1 MNIYI
6 YDDYLNKS
14 KYSRI
19 LNRVEIRLTDLGL
32 NGKIIRLGA
41 IKNIRDVIQNE
52 IKNGAKTIV
61 AVGNNQTVNKII
73 GSVID
78 NELYGFFQKNILFSI
93 ILIGEDNSIANSLGI
108 KKEEL
113 RRYEHQKD
121 KLSHY
126 SRKTIDLEYAYPF
139 GFSELYGLAHRGDFD
154 LSSHQKASGVN
165 LTYLDPITNDR
176 FLPHVLEPTFGLDR
190 SILAAICPAY
200 TEEKINDEERI
211 LLKFPIALA
220 PIKIAVFPL
229 LKNKPE
235 LVAKAKEIYLNLSEN
250 YMCEFDD
257 NGNIGK
263 RYRRQDEI
271 GTPFCITI
279 DFDTLNDNMVTI
291 RNRDEMTQDRIS
303 ISDLRP
309 YLDKTGL

>member
-93 ILIGEDNSIANSLGI
+93 IPIGEDNSIADSLGI
-108 KKEEL
+108 RKEEEACNIL
-113 RRYEHQKD
+113 LARRVKKIDIGIVNNYYFLNKATIPCQDTVLEIAGEYSIESQEKGVINIFNLKSDTSDD
-121 KLSHY
+121 KNL
-126 SRKTIDLEYAYPF
+126 KINPIDGKLDVYIKNKN
-139 GFSELYGLAHRGDFD
+139 RD
-154 LSSHQKASGVN
+154 LSFISTKKIK
-165 LTYLDPITNDR
+165 ITNPNYP
-176 FLPHVLEPTFGLDR
+176 LVLDGIIEIKTPADIGIISGKLNVVVGKDR
-190 SILAAICPAY
+190 SF
-200 TEEKINDEERI
+200 E
-211 LLKFPIALA
+211 
-220 PIKIAVFPL
+220 
-229 LKNKPE
+229 
-235 LVAKAKEIYLNLSEN
+235 
-250 YMCEFDD
+250 
-257 NGNIGK
+257 
-263 RYRRQDEI
+263 
-271 GTPFCITI
+271 
-279 DFDTLNDNMVTI
+279 
-291 RNRDEMTQDRIS
+291 
-303 ISDLRP
+303 
-309 YLDKTGL
+309 

>member
-93 ILIGEDNSIANSLGI
+93 IPIGEDNSIADSLGI
-108 KKEEL
+108 KREEEACNILLARRVKKVDIGIVNNYYFLDKATIPCQDTIIEIAGEYSIESQEKGLVSIFNLKSGASDDKNLKINPIDGKLDLYIKNKNKE
-113 RRYEHQKD
+113 
-121 KLSHY
+121 LSFI
-126 SRKTIDLEYAYPF
+126 STKKI
-139 GFSELYGLAHRGDFD
+139 
-154 LSSHQKASGVN
+154 K
-165 LTYLDPITNDR
+165 ITNPNYPLLLDGIIEIKTPADIGIISGK
-176 FLPHVLEPTFGLDR
+176 LNVVVGKDR
-190 SILAAICPAY
+190 SF
-200 TEEKINDEERI
+200 E
-211 LLKFPIALA
+211 
-220 PIKIAVFPL
+220 
-229 LKNKPE
+229 
-235 LVAKAKEIYLNLSEN
+235 
-250 YMCEFDD
+250 
-257 NGNIGK
+257 
-263 RYRRQDEI
+263 
-271 GTPFCITI
+271 
-279 DFDTLNDNMVTI
+279 
-291 RNRDEMTQDRIS
+291 
-303 ISDLRP
+303 
-309 YLDKTGL
+309 